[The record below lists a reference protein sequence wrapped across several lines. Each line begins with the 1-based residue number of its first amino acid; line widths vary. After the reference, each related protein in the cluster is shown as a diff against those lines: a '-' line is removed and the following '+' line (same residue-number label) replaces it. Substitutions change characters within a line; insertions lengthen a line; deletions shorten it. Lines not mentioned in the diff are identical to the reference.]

1 MTYFSVGGTSSEDII
16 GFLIGLAV
24 VLCVLGIVCWVAFFF
39 LKGKDKSK
47 PLQTARVKILEKPVS
62 QGLVEWYVVDFE
74 NGERKK
80 LRNFNVNKVFIA
92 VGDVG
97 IIKYN
102 GITIQSFQ
110 PFDK

>member
-1 MTYFSVGGTSSEDII
+1 MVYFSIGTSSSDGIEWVIAI
-16 GFLIGLAV
+16 VI
-24 VLCVLGIVCWVAFFF
+24 VLCVLGVASWVAFLF

-47 PLQTARVKILEKPVS
+47 PLQTAKVKIIEKPVS
-62 QGLVEWYVVDFE
+62 QGLVEWYVVEFE

-80 LRNFNVNKVFIA
+80 LRNFNTNKVFIA

-97 IIKYN
+97 IMKYS

-110 PFDK
+110 TLNK